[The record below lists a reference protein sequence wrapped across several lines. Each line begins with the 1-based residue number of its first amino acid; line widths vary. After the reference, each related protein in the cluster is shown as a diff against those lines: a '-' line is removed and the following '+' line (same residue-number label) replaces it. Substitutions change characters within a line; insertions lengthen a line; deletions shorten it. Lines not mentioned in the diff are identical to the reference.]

1 MVPGVD
7 SSLVSSHGFGS
18 ISECLVLTRRVNDFS
33 FVNAGHLVLLNP
45 SSKVMVGNLKRREL
59 KASFLGLTEQVA
71 INCFVFRNECF
82 KNLVLGECSHFFII

>member
-18 ISECLVLTRRVNDFS
+18 ISGCLVLTRRVNDFS

-59 KASFLGLTEQVA
+59 KASFLTEQVA
-71 INCFVFRNECF
+71 MNCFVLMNACF
-82 KNLVLGECSHFFII
+82 KNMFVGECFFII